1 MIRGFIVSGP
11 RILTVSSRFDILID
25 DQFARLDIRRSAKT
39 DLSSGWMN
47 LFVGA
52 SVHE

>member
-25 DQFARLDIRRSAKT
+25 DQFARLDIRRSANRLVERL
-39 DLSSGWMN
+39 DEPVCGRLG
-47 LFVGA
+47 L
-52 SVHE
+52 